1 MTTAKAKPTTQAIET
16 ALEAGQERFEQA
28 VKSGAETATKNME
41 QLATYARKHFEESV
55 AAMNEISSLSKG
67 HMEALVASTQAA
79 TKGAEALSK
88 AAADYSKKSMDELTV
103 TMKTL
108 TSAKSPKEFFEV
120 NNQIA
125 KANYDNFVAHSSKFT
140 EMSIKLVNDVFEP
153 LSSRMAVSM
162 EKFSNLG
169 K

>member
-41 QLATYARKHFEESV
+41 QLATYARKHFEDSV
-55 AAMNEISSLSKG
+55 TAMNEISGLSKG

-79 TKGAEALSK
+79 TKGAEALTK

-140 EMSIKLVNDVFEP
+140 EMSIKMVNDVFEP
-153 LSSRMAVSM
+153 LSSRMAVAM
-162 EKFSNLG
+162 DKFSSLG